1 VGVTGQPP
9 PSVRLV
15 VDPVACDGIGMCA
28 RLAPDLVELDM
39 WGFPIVA
46 TEPLVRGEA
55 EQARRAAAG
64 CPRRALL
71 LVPGAATPAGPSSRP
86 AGSRA

>member
-1 VGVTGQPP
+1 MSTSGTRQQAAVQ
-9 PSVRLV
+9 LV

-28 RLAPDLVELDM
+28 RLAPDVVELDT

-46 TEPLVRGEA
+46 TGPLGRSDTR
-55 EQARRAAAG
+55 QARRAVAG

-71 LVPGAATPAGPSSRP
+71 LVASGSGA
-86 AGSRA
+86 